1 MKNFSYE
8 VKEFKKIPT
17 IYLYG
22 EIDTESSNKIKTA
35 YKHAGEKMRDKLIIN
50 FKNVSYI
57 NSAGIASLI
66 SIVSDA
72 SKKNIKVY
80 FVGLSDYFKKV
91 MQIVGVTEFV
101 EIREENADVFS

>member
-8 VKEFKKIPT
+8 IKDFSSIPT

-22 EIDTESSNKIKTA
+22 EIGTDTSSSLMEA
-35 YKHAGEKMRDKLIIN
+35 YKSILEKMRDKLIIN
-50 FKNVSYI
+50 FKNISYM
-57 NSAGIASLI
+57 NSAGIATLI

-72 SKKNIKVY
+72 SKRKCKVF

-91 MQIVGVTEFV
+91 MQIVGVTDFV
-101 EIREENADVFS
+101 EMREEDFDVVS